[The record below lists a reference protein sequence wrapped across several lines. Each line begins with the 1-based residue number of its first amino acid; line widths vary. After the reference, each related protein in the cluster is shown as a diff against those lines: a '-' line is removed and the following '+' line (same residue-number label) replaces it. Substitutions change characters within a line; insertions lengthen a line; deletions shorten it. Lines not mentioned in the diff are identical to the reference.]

1 MRSAESPEVRVIL
14 ALRDGLQQTLDEL
27 NKILEELAPPGTGTP
42 GDIPHIDLADLDAA
56 GWTSY
61 KTKNPAQPGEPA
73 WIKNPVHFTSYEA
86 PPVILELIKAMARVK
101 PQRLQ
106 LGDMEYFFSGE
117 GKFLSR
123 RPAKKESAKG
133 K

>member
-1 MRSAESPEVRVIL
+1 MAKKDRLVKVVLAVRN
-14 ALRDGLQQTLDEL
+14 GLTQTVQQL
-27 NKILEELAPPGTGTP
+27 NEILEELAPPGTGAP
-42 GDIPHIDLADLDAA
+42 GDIPEIDLAELEAA

-61 KTKNPAQPGEPA
+61 QTKEAVQPGDAGWVKHPA
-73 WIKNPVHFTSYEA
+73 HFTSYEA
-86 PPVILELIKAMARVK
+86 PPVILELVKALDRTK
-101 PQRLQ
+101 NKRLQ

-123 RPAKKESAKG
+123 RPAKRESAKG

>member
-1 MRSAESPEVRVIL
+1 MTEESPGVKVVL
-14 ALRDGLQQTLDEL
+14 ALRNGLQQIVDEL

-42 GDIPHIDLADLDAA
+42 GDIPRIDLAELEAA

-61 KTKNPAQPGEPA
+61 QTKQAAQPGEA
-73 WIKNPVHFTSYEA
+73 GWIKNPVHFTSYEA
-86 PPVILELIKAMARVK
+86 PPVILELIKAMARIK
-101 PQRLQ
+101 PKRLQ

-123 RPAKKESAKG
+123 RPAKKESAK
-133 K
+133 